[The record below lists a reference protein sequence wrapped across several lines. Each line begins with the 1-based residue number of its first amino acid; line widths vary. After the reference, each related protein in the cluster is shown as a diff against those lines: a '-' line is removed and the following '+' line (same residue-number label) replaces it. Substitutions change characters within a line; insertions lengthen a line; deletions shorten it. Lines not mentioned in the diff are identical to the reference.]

1 MWRFSVVNSHR
12 KAEKELEE
20 WFSNAKRVVVAGIGN
35 PIRTDDFIGVVI
47 AQGLRGK
54 VSKTVY
60 LIECETVPESFTQEI
75 IDFNPTHV
83 LLVDA
88 ALLGLEPG
96 NFRLIEPEQL
106 MAYPAFST
114 HVLPLR
120 IFCDHIK
127 EATKAKIALLVIQ
140 PENVDFGEGLTTTL
154 QVSAKRIVHILIK
167 MLPQ

>member
-1 MWRFSVVNSHR
+1 MVNSSLN
-12 KAEKELEE
+12 AEKELEK
-20 WFSNAKRVVVAGIGN
+20 WFLNAKRVVVAGIGN
-35 PIRTDDFIGVVI
+35 PIRTDDFIGVVV
-47 AQGLRGK
+47 AQGLRRK
-54 VSKTVY
+54 VVAGERVY

-96 NFRLIEPEQL
+96 NFKLIEPEQL
-106 MAYPAFST
+106 TAYPAFST

-120 IFCDHIK
+120 IFCDHIR
-127 EATKAKIALLVIQ
+127 EATKTKIALLVIQ
-140 PENVDFGEGLTTTL
+140 PENIDFGEGLTSTL
-154 QVSAKRIVHILIK
+154 QASAKKIVNILIK

>member
-1 MWRFSVVNSHR
+1 MLN
-12 KAEKELEE
+12 AQKELEN

-35 PIRTDDFIGVVI
+35 PIRKDDFIGVVV
-47 AQGLRGK
+47 AQGLQGK
-54 VSKTVY
+54 VSKRIY

-88 ALLGLEPG
+88 ALLGLKPG

-106 MAYPAFST
+106 TAYPAFST

-120 IFCDHIK
+120 IFCDHIR
-127 EATKAKIALLVIQ
+127 EAAKAKIALLVIQ
-140 PENVDFGEGLTTTL
+140 PANVDFGEGLTSTL
-154 QVSAKRIVHILIK
+154 QASAKRIIHILIK